1 MTLRWRQP
9 GRGELG
15 GSKGEG
21 GGGGVRAW
29 AGGWWRGEGPQTK
42 EDWTTD

>member
-15 GSKGEG
+15 GSKGERGKGVGRGVVGEG
-21 GGGGVRAW
+21 G
-29 AGGWWRGEGPQTK
+29 GPQTK